1 MPQLR
6 SNTNL
11 ECTMLIISH
20 ALPLSRNSLTSSY
33 VKNDVAM
40 LGATFTAQSVNSIQ
54 HGKHRYA
61 RKLGQSPRYIPRIP
75 SVLIITRAA
84 SSAPLY
90 WYPSASA
97 PRPITCILRRI
108 TSNGYVS
115 VCDIDPFCHIKL
127 ALETLHIASLTREGT
142 ARQLPGNSTLP
153 GRRDDTT
160 QGLVR
165 SEIDPNV
172 RCHTRGS
179 RHQATIQRSDTT
191 FLPHDLQSH
200 TPHGKLSG

>member
-1 MPQLR
+1 MPRNTLFLALFTSFPAGDDQEKEGSSGERREGIQAETRGLRAERDKECPQLR

-20 ALPLSRNSLTSSY
+20 ALQLSRNSLTSSY

-40 LGATFTAQSVNSIQ
+40 LGATFTAQSVNPVQ
-54 HGKHRYA
+54 HAKARYA
-61 RKLGQSPRYIPRIP
+61 HKLGHSPRYIPRTP

-97 PRPITCILRRI
+97 PSPITCIFRRI

-127 ALETLHIASLTREGT
+127 AL
-142 ARQLPGNSTLP
+142 
-153 GRRDDTT
+153 
-160 QGLVR
+160 
-165 SEIDPNV
+165 
-172 RCHTRGS
+172 
-179 RHQATIQRSDTT
+179 
-191 FLPHDLQSH
+191 
-200 TPHGKLSG
+200 